1 MKRNTKIVLI
11 LSCILLSISSAF
23 AQLVP
28 SLNNVKSVQ
37 SLNLD
42 LSNKSVDNSCYGREF
57 TPSATGLDKTNAY
70 LLMYLSAAV
79 YADIITQF
87 DEPRTSIDNLKE
99 IGTVLQKNE
108 NEFMKKFRKV
118 MNPLLFNSVDLTIN
132 SNTVFFNVSATNND
146 GYDPEV
152 MVINKADIIY
162 VVWRGTDRVQNK
174 TGILN
179 LDYDMRE
186 WFQTDFNAFPKQLS
200 SPFVGKVHTGSWE
213 SMLKIA
219 STVANKIED
228 FGGRTKKVWITGHSL
243 GAGIAQLFANY
254 LAKTKNIKAQGVYTF
269 ATPQFS
275 DETFN
280 ADLIRTLGG
289 ENKLQ
294 RFDFIDDPISC
305 FAQIIPTYKPV
316 GQRNL
321 FSSLDN
327 MITNTEERS
336 ALEIARI
343 VAGVP
348 FVITT
353 ITPLRSPVSGGMCYH
368 HQHWYLNAAYRQ
380 LSSTEKSKMPV
391 PLDYN
396 KIANNNCSAAD
407 FAKAENTQNLFNT
420 LVTEPLVLITN
431 IINDGID
438 AVADFSHDFTNY
450 LDEFTSN
457 PLPDNYSGY
466 YRIKNLHTGK
476 YLSVAGRCNGRNG
489 FGFMQWSGNGVG
501 ENAIFRI
508 EKYELGGLNFG
519 YSLRLKN
526 TNAVVDVDGWH
537 VNDNIQLQTWSKN
550 WPGTPNQAWVFK
562 KVGNNAMH
570 FVIQN
575 KLSRKVMDIRGD
587 YTVNGKAVVQH
598 GYVKNRAPQVWV
610 LEKVN

>member
-1 MKRNTKIVLI
+1 MKKITKIVLI
-11 LSCILLSISSAF
+11 VSVVLLVVISSF

-28 SLNNVKSVQ
+28 NLNNVKLLPNANV
-37 SLNLD
+37 N
-42 LSNKSVDNSCYGREF
+42 LSNKSIDNSCYGKEF
-57 TPSATGLDKTNAY
+57 TSSATGLNKVNAY
-70 LLMYLSAAV
+70 LLMYLSTAI
-79 YADIITQF
+79 YADLITQL
-87 DEPRTSIDNLKE
+87 DEPNTSIDNLKVQGD
-99 IGTVLQKNE
+99 ILQKNE
-108 NEFMKKFRKV
+108 SEFVKKFRKV
-118 MNPLLFNSVDLTIN
+118 MNPLLFRPNELNINLNTI
-132 SNTVFFNVSATNND
+132 FFNVAASNTD

-152 MVINKADIIY
+152 MVINKEDVIY

-174 TGILN
+174 SGILN
-179 LDYDMRE
+179 LDYGMRE
-186 WFQTDFNAFPKQLS
+186 WFQTDFNAFPLQLN

-228 FGGRTKKVWITGHSL
+228 FGGKNKNVWITGHSL

-254 LAKTKNIKAQGVYTF
+254 LAKTRNIKAQGVYTF

-280 ADLIRTLGG
+280 ADLIKTLGG

-327 MITNTEERS
+327 MIPNTVERS
-336 ALEIARI
+336 GLEIARI

-348 FVITT
+348 FAITT
-353 ITPLRSPVSGGMCYH
+353 ITPVRSPVSGGMCYH

-380 LSSTEKSKMPV
+380 LSSIEKSKMPN

-396 KIANNNCSAAD
+396 KIANENCSEAD
-407 FAKAENTQNLFNT
+407 FARAENKQNLFNT
-420 LVTEPLVLITN
+420 LVTEPLVFVTN
-431 IINDGID
+431 VVNDGID

-450 LDEFTSN
+450 LNEFTSN

-466 YRIKNLHTGK
+466 YRIKNLHSGK
-476 YLSVAGRCNGRNG
+476 YLSVAGRCKGRRE
-489 FGFMQWSGNGVG
+489 FGFMQWSGNEIGD
-501 ENAIFRI
+501 NATFRI

-519 YSLRLKN
+519 YSIRLKN
-526 TNAVVDVDGWH
+526 TNAVVDVDAWH
-537 VNDNIQLQTWSKN
+537 INDNIQLQTWSKN

-575 KLSRKVMDIRGD
+575 KQSRKVMDIRGD
-587 YTVNGKAVVQH
+587 YTVNGKAVTQH
-598 GYVKNRAPQVWV
+598 TYVKNRAPQVWI
-610 LEKVN
+610 LEKVQ